1 MSALLAA
8 RKRPSGLTVEPM
20 NLPNLVTSRSPSGL
34 ITWSSETWSP
44 LAYCVPTVWL
54 PKTPVEAEAMP
65 PPTTV
70 RAAVLAAA
78 MRTLRVVRRHSGA
91 GPERGAPLT
100 SDLHDHPFEE
110 LREDRSTRPSICHKG
125 LAASPLGVRTWK

>member
-8 RKRPSGLTVEPM
+8 RKRPSALTVEPM
-20 NLPNLVTSRSPSGL
+20 NLPYWVMSRSPMGL
-34 ITWSSETWSP
+34 ITWLSEIWSP

-54 PKTPVEAEAMP
+54 PKAPVAAEAMP

-78 MRTLRVVRRHSGA
+78 TRTLRVVRRRSGA
-91 GPERGAPLT
+91 GPEAER
-100 SDLHDHPFEE
+100 
-110 LREDRSTRPSICHKG
+110 R
-125 LAASPLGVRTWK
+125 